1 MYGLTDVTPAQ
12 VGAVNGA
19 QSGST
24 FVKELPLSLRKNLQQ
39 DAPNGASSGVAV
51 AEASDG
57 DALDWRAY
65 QHLAL
70 VAHELRSSLGS
81 IRSAAWLLQMHRR
94 TPDAREAQLTLNR
107 QVDQMSR
114 LIEDLLEVSQVR
126 IGRLRLQ
133 PERMDLRVVARCAV
147 DSIQPE
153 IRRRNQGLQIEL
165 PRTPVWLHAD
175 PGRLTQ
181 VLVNLLGNATKYT
194 NEWGELKLSVEREA
208 GGAAVRVSDTGIGI
222 AADVLPH
229 VFEPFVQAESALPR
243 CERGIGIG
251 LALVSCLVELHGGHV
266 SAASAGLGMG
276 SEFVV
281 HLPVLP
287 E

>member
-133 PERMDLRVVARCAV
+133 PER
-147 DSIQPE
+147 QHQ
-153 IRRRNQGLQIEL
+153 N
-165 PRTPVWLHAD
+165 
-175 PGRLTQ
+175 
-181 VLVNLLGNATKYT
+181 
-194 NEWGELKLSVEREA
+194 GE
-208 GGAAVRVSDTGIGI
+208 
-222 AADVLPH
+222 
-229 VFEPFVQAESALPR
+229 
-243 CERGIGIG
+243 
-251 LALVSCLVELHGGHV
+251 
-266 SAASAGLGMG
+266 
-276 SEFVV
+276 
-281 HLPVLP
+281 
-287 E
+287 